1 MKFLYFLLWWNAD
14 RELTIAMNT
23 GRNPRNIKQRQ
34 DDVRR
39 FKVAYFKETIKWL
52 TN

>member
-14 RELTIAMNT
+14 RDLTIAMNT
-23 GRNPRNIKQRQ
+23 GRNPRHIRQRE

-39 FKVAYFKETIKWL
+39 YRIACFKESLK
-52 TN
+52 